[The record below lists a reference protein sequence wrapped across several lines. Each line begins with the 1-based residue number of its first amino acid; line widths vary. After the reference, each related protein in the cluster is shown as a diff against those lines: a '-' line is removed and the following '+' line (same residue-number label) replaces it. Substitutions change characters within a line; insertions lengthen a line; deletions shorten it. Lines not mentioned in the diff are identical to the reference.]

1 MLIVSNV
8 KEISNANGQCMLVP
22 REALVCRG
30 TRGVTMTWMTVVMMI
45 VLPLVIRGCEAATL
59 GSHFEE
65 PLKENGDSWTAN
77 VRVKPNHDDDWQLN
91 LILTV
96 MEATQATPVMNLTLN
111 HTSYYRIIRLHGHF
125 GVGEITEDGFLSMRE
140 NQSFTLAV
148 TVRRYDLD
156 LQMDQVKKT
165 EAHGLKN
172 FDDIRT
178 SVLELTNIVAAE
190 NFSVSCDCVEVN
202 NSTSTTPKYSVHTT
216 LPENRTNVIAAAS
229 CGAAALVMAATWVI
243 YCTSRRLRGCPPV
256 NEASCSIQDKR
267 PRPVHAQAQQDIS
280 IHASSDNTYANVAT
294 PAQEHSTAHATWAAS
309 GQMGT
314 DSELRVDE
322 HHSFFEEHIYGSASG
337 IAESMYTDC
346 DIDERI
352 YTDCAKY
359 QQKCS
364 PDEHIYESAS
374 DLAELMYTNCTN
386 CQESFPE
393 ESIYENASDIKEQM
407 YTGCANYQCNS
418 H

>member
-1 MLIVSNV
+1 MTVR
-8 KEISNANGQCMLVP
+8 P
-22 REALVCRG
+22 REQCL
-30 TRGVTMTWMTVVMMI
+30 
-45 VLPLVIRGCEAATL
+45 
-59 GSHFEE
+59 F
-65 PLKENGDSWTAN
+65 
-77 VRVKPNHDDDWQLN
+77 
-91 LILTV
+91 
-96 MEATQATPVMNLTLN
+96 
-111 HTSYYRIIRLHGHF
+111 
-125 GVGEITEDGFLSMRE
+125 
-140 NQSFTLAV
+140 SFN
-148 TVRRYDLD
+148 
-156 LQMDQVKKT
+156 KI
-165 EAHGLKN
+165 
-172 FDDIRT
+172 F
-178 SVLELTNIVAAE
+178 
-190 NFSVSCDCVEVN
+190 
-202 NSTSTTPKYSVHTT
+202 TT
-216 LPENRTNVIAAAS
+216 ENRTNVIAAAS

-243 YCTSRRLRGCPPV
+243 YCASRRLRGCPPV

-359 QQKCS
+359 QQKCF

-407 YTGCANYQCNS
+407 YTDCANYQQKCSPNEHIYESATHIEESSDSRSERSSIYECERDTDEQQSFRNS
-418 H
+418 IYADLT